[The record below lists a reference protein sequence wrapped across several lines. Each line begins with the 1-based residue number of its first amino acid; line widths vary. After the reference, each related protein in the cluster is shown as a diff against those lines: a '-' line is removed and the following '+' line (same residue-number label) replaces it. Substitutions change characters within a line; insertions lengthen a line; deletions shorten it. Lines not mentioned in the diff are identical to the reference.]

1 MKKSIGCMDEN
12 GDISAMQLR
21 QFLEKNLD
29 DRDSVL
35 NSPYANM
42 RFQNNSEIASKIVED
57 TNLSAMELIN
67 HILEIEDFSADG
79 LDSMSKLI
87 NTLGTSV
94 LHVRNVSVLN
104 STEKLDNNEFAY
116 VDLNSFIKEFC
127 DYLDSVLPVNMFRN
141 IHIVNG
147 TRKEL
152 MCAAEPGCLTLILV
166 NLVHNALIHGHSD
179 DRRIDIVLN
188 RIRKSN
194 RVAVSVVD
202 RGVGLDTD
210 KMYRIMENGLVKYG
224 NGFGRLRSYGGCG
237 LLVSQKMAKMMC
249 GNIMFGN
256 VDGGGASFTV
266 LLNTPD
272 GIEKHGI
279 RLRDSGENVHPY
291 KPLISLVFSS
301 LRTDRYFL

>member
-12 GDISAMQLR
+12 GDVSAARLR

-29 DRDSVL
+29 NRDMVL
-35 NSPYANM
+35 NSTYANM
-42 RFQNNSEIASKIVED
+42 RFEDSSQILAKVVETNNSF
-57 TNLSAMELIN
+57 AMDLVN
-67 HILEIEDFSADG
+67 HVLDIENFSAEG
-79 LDSMSKLI
+79 LDAMSKLI
-87 NTLGTSV
+87 NVLGASV
-94 LHVRNVSVLN
+94 LQVRNISALN
-104 STEKLDNNEFAY
+104 SVQKTNEFAY
-116 VDLNSFIKEFC
+116 VDLVSFIKEFI
-127 DYLDSVLPVNMFRN
+127 DYLESVLPVDMFRN
-141 IHIVNG
+141 IRIVNG

-152 MCAAEPGCLTLILV
+152 ICAAEPGCLTLILV
-166 NLVHNALIHGHSD
+166 NLVHNALTHGHSD
-179 DRRIDIVLN
+179 DRRVDIVLN

-202 RGVGLDTD
+202 YGMGLNID
-210 KMYRIMENGLVKYG
+210 KMYQIMENGLVKYG
-224 NGFGRLRSYGGCG
+224 NGFGKIRNYGGCG
-237 LLVSQKMAKMMC
+237 LLVSQRMAKMMC

-279 RLRDSGENVHPY
+279 RLRDSGESVHPY

-301 LRTDRYFL
+301 LRTES